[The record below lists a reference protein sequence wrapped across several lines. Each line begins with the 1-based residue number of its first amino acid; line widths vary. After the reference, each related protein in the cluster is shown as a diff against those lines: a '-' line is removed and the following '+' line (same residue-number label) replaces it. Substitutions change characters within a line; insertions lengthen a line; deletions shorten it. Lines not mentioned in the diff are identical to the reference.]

1 MKIKTICLT
10 LLVVASLT
18 AIGVR
23 AASLSKTIA
32 NINADANKPGGTE
45 QVLKSISAS
54 THVPVATLEKEKAK
68 TGMSYGDL
76 FAAHS
81 IANASG
87 KSFDQI
93 AALRSKGE
101 SWDKIAEENNVSLGG
116 KKTEKKVAANASP
129 TPAAPV
135 KSMAQEQRERWSQP
149 HQITNAPKPKG
160 TPH

>member
-1 MKIKTICLT
+1 MKIKNICLT
-10 LLVVASLT
+10 LLVVASVT
-18 AIGVR
+18 AIGAR

-32 NINADANKPGGTE
+32 NINADANKPGGPE

-81 IANASG
+81 IANAAG

-93 AALRSKGE
+93 AASKTKGK
-101 SWDKIAEENNVSLGG
+101 SWDQVAEENNVSTGG
-116 KKTEKKVAANASP
+116 KKTDQKVAASASP
-129 TPAAPV
+129 TPAHV
-135 KSMAQEQRERWSQP
+135 KTMAEEQHERWGQT
-149 HQITNAPKPKG
+149 HAITNAPKPKG